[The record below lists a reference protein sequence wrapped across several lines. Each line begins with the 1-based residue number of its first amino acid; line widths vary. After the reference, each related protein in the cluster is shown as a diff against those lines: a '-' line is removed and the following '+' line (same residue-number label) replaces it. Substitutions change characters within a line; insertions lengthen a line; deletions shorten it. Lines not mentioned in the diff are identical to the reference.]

1 MHKYILAPLL
11 FIGWSISTQAQDDLI
26 NKVQGNGSDST
37 GPGYQFTTIHDAEAT
52 SIKNQGRSG
61 TCWSYATSSFLESEL
76 LRQDGNSVNLSEMY
90 TVRQVYLD
98 KARKYVRLHGNLK
111 FGQGGALP
119 DVLYVIKHY
128 GAVPEEVYKGLNY
141 GTDINNHGELEAILK
156 AQLDE
161 VIKNHNGK
169 LSPRWIDAVES
180 TLDAYLGE
188 VPETFEYEGNT
199 YTPRSFADNYLKI
212 KPSDY
217 VQLTSFTHHPMNE
230 EMVIQVPDN
239 WTWAPSFNLSLDH
252 FVVAIDHSLEKGY
265 TVDWAADVSE
275 KGFSLKNGL
284 ALVPETPLQEMSA
297 DQRKS
302 VFQQPHPQR
311 KITPEMR
318 QQAYDNYQTTDD
330 HAMHITGL
338 VKDQNGQ
345 HYYSVKNSWGKR
357 ENEYQTG
364 YLQVSK
370 AYLRYKSISA
380 IFHKDALPRKIQK
393 MLQAED

>member
-1 MHKYILAPLL
+1 MRKYILAPLFIL
-11 FIGWSISTQAQDDLI
+11 FMSTGTQAQDNLI
-26 NKVQGNGSDST
+26 DKVQGNGSDST
-37 GPGYQFTTIHDAEAT
+37 GPGYQFTTIHDVEAT
-52 SIKNQGRSG
+52 TVKNQGRSG

-76 LRQDGNSVNLSEMY
+76 LRQDGNEVNLSEMY

-98 KARKYVRLHGNLK
+98 KARRYVRLHGNLK

-128 GAVPEEVYKGLNY
+128 GVVPEEVYDGLNY
-141 GTDINNHGELEAILK
+141 GTELNNHGELEAILK

-169 LSPRWIDAVES
+169 LTPRWIEAVES
-180 TLDAYLGE
+180 TLDAYLGK
-188 VPETFEYEGNT
+188 VPESFEYEGNT
-199 YTPRSFADNYLKI
+199 YTPRSFADDYLQI
-212 KPSDY
+212 DPSDY
-217 VQLTSFTHHPMNE
+217 VQLTSFTHHPMHE
-230 EMVIQVPDN
+230 EVIIQVPDN
-239 WTWAPSFNLSLDH
+239 WAWAPSFNLSLDE
-252 FVVAIDHSLEKGY
+252 FVEAIDHSLEQGY

-284 ALVPETPLQEMSA
+284 ALVPKTPIEEMSA
-297 DQRKS
+297 QERES
-302 VFQQPHPQR
+302 VFQEPHPQR
-311 KITPEMR
+311 HISPEMR

-338 VKDQNGQ
+338 VQDQNGQ

-357 ENEYQTG
+357 ENQYQSG

-370 AYLRYKSISA
+370 SYLRYKSISA

-393 MLQAED
+393 MIRELN